1 MGDNNKTKTK
11 EQAER
16 LYKKVNT
23 FILSCV
29 DSDGYPM
36 TKAVIPGK
44 HRESLKELYFTTNTS
59 SREDFIQVTQPKILK
74 SEISG
79 VTNLYSGG

>member
-1 MGDNNKTKTK
+1 MTAK

-23 FILSCV
+23 FMLTCV
-29 DSDGYPM
+29 GLDGYPL

-44 HRESLKELYFTTNTS
+44 HRESLSELYF
-59 SREDFIQVTQPKILK
+59 
-74 SEISG
+74 
-79 VTNLYSGG
+79 